1 MFIDLHDLG
10 LNFSQNLLI
19 IICFQIAQIN
29 KGKMKDEL
37 QDGRSFDDF
46 LKLLKAHKIMKQSCN
61 SKMY

>member
-1 MFIDLHDLG
+1 
-10 LNFSQNLLI
+10 
-19 IICFQIAQIN
+19 
-29 KGKMKDEL
+29 MKDEL